1 MLRAFKLPIGWADL
15 ARRTVS
21 EVIADNCL
29 GLAAQLA
36 YYFFLALF
44 PALLFIVALLSYVP
58 VDNLLD
64 TVTATLSRVAPG
76 EVLAIIREQLQ
87 NIAADNA
94 GGLLTFG
101 VLGALWSSS
110 AGLTAVIESLNQAYD
125 IQECRPWW
133 KVRLTAIALTIALA
147 LFIIVSTV
155 LVIAGPTLAE
165 RVADWFGMGAAFE
178 WTWKILQWPIVFV
191 LVATAIAL
199 VFYFAPDAEQEWI
212 WITPG
217 SVLATVLW
225 LLVSLGFKFY
235 VTSFGSYN
243 ATYGAI
249 GGVIV
254 LLLWFYVSALAVL
267 VGAEMNAEIEHASPH
282 GKDPGEKKLGEKKK
296 IGTLAARTYDEQ
308 RREGTFKPAW
318 GGANC
323 IVDAELPPASTVA
336 PARTAPAR
344 ASDWVLGGVALGEA
358 ALLTYAKL
366 RARLNKVKN

>member
-1 MLRAFKLPIGWADL
+1 MLKTFRLPIGWYEL
-15 ARRTVS
+15 ARRTAA

-29 GLAAQLA
+29 GLAAMLA

-44 PALLFIVALLSYVP
+44 PALLFFVALLSFVP

-64 TVTATLSRVAPG
+64 TVIGTLSRVAPG
-76 EVLAIIREQLQ
+76 EVLSIVQNQLRAIA
-87 NIAADNA
+87 NDDA

-110 AGLTAVIESLNQAYD
+110 SGLTAVMDSLNQAYD
-125 IQECRPWW
+125 ISECRPWW
-133 KVRLTAIALTIALA
+133 KVRLTALGLTVALA

-155 LVIAGPTLAE
+155 LVVAGPALAE
-165 RVADWFGMGAAFE
+165 RVADWLRLGSAFE
-178 WTWKILQWPIVFV
+178 WTWKILQWPIVFL
-191 LVATAIAL
+191 LVSVAIAL
-199 VFYFAPDAEQEWI
+199 VFYFAPDAEQDWT

-217 SVLATVLW
+217 SVLATILW
-225 LLVSLGFKFY
+225 LVVSLGFKFY
-235 VTSFGSYN
+235 VTNFGAYN

-254 LLLWFYVSALAVL
+254 LLLWFYLSALAVL
-267 VGAEMNAEIEHASPH
+267 VGAEMNAEIEHASPY

-296 IGTLAARTYDEQ
+296 IGTLAARTYEERQ
-308 RREGTFKPAW
+308 RAGTLTPAW

-323 IVDAELPPASTVA
+323 VVDADLPPASV
-336 PARTAPAR
+336 PVVRERQR
-344 ASDWVLGGVALGEA
+344 ASDWVLSGVVLGEA

-366 RARLNKVKN
+366 RARFRKVKP

>member
-1 MLRAFKLPIGWADL
+1 MLRAFRLPIGWVDL

-21 EVIADNCL
+21 EVVADNCL

-44 PALLFIVALLSYVP
+44 PALLFFVALLSYVP
-58 VDNLLD
+58 VENLMD
-64 TVTATLSRVAPG
+64 TVIRTLSRVAPG
-76 EVLAIIREQLQ
+76 EVLSIITDQLQ
-87 NIAADNA
+87 KIASDNA

-110 AGLTAVIESLNQAYD
+110 SGLTAVIDSLNQAYD

-133 KVRLTAIALTIALA
+133 KVRLTAIGLTIALA
-147 LFIIVSTV
+147 LFIVVSTV
-155 LVIAGPTLAE
+155 LVVAGPTLAE
-165 RVADWFGMGAAFE
+165 RVAEWLRLGAAFE
-178 WTWKILQWPIVFV
+178 WTWKILQWPLVFA

-199 VFYFAPDAEQEWI
+199 VFYYAPDAEQEWT

-217 SVLATVLW
+217 SVLATLLW

-235 VTSFGSYN
+235 VTNFGSYN

-254 LLLWFYVSALAVL
+254 LMLWFYLSALAVL
-267 VGAEMNAEIEHASPH
+267 VGAEMNAEIEHASPY
-282 GKDPGEKKLGEKKK
+282 GKDPGEKKIGERKK
-296 IGTLAARTYDEQ
+296 IGRLAARIYDEQ
-308 RREGTFKPAW
+308 KRAGTFTPAW

-323 IVDAELPPASTVA
+323 IVDAELPPAPAA
-336 PARTAPAR
+336 PPAKGTPTR
-344 ASDWVLGGVALGEA
+344 ASDWVLSGVVLGEA
-358 ALLTYAKL
+358 ALLTYARL
-366 RARLNKVKN
+366 RARFARVKS